1 MARFEFFFP
10 GSRDRLRVY
19 DRRGLSGIVFINR
32 TRLDCK
38 QSNDDCWPL
47 VLWNPG
53 LRLLDQAVEARCAV
67 AYRPWKKPCKSA
79 IRWNICK
86 DMIERNCR
94 VRVENSL
101 QHQAGV
107 VLLGPRQVG
116 KTTLARDIAESRE
129 AVYLDLERRADR
141 QILEE
146 PDLYLDEQAG
156 RLVVIDEVQLVPD
169 LFQTLRGQIDQRRR
183 QGHRTGQFLLL
194 GSASNTLLQQSA
206 ESLAG
211 RVTYHE
217 LNPLMVP
224 EVAAD
229 ARSALWLRGGFPDSL
244 LASSDR
250 ASLTWRED
258 FIRTY
263 LERDIPSFGLRIPA
277 ETLRRFWTML
287 AHEQGGLLNAAKLAA
302 NLGVSGQSVARYLD
316 LLVDLMLVRRLPPW
330 HANTG
335 KRLVKSP
342 KVYIRDAGLAHA
354 LLGIE
359 TREDLLGHPV
369 VGGSWEGFC
378 IENLLAAAPRGTEA
392 SFYRSSAGAEIDLVL
407 KLPGGALWAIEI
419 KRTTSPKLTRGF
431 HIAAEALGAAVRILV
446 YSGDK
451 EVPGQGGVRA
461 IPLISALE
469 LLEAV

>member
-1 MARFEFFFP
+1 MQ
-10 GSRDRLRVY
+10 GM
-19 DRRGLSGIVFINR
+19 IV
-32 TRLDCK
+32 
-38 QSNDDCWPL
+38 
-47 VLWNPG
+47 
-53 LRLLDQAVEARCAV
+53 
-67 AYRPWKKPCKSA
+67 
-79 IRWNICK
+79 
-86 DMIERNCR
+86 RNHLK
-94 VRVENSL
+94 RVEDAL
-101 QHQAGV
+101 DVQAGV

-116 KTTLARDIAESRE
+116 KTTLAQDIAETRE
-129 AVYLDLERRADR
+129 AIYLDMERIADR

-146 PDLYLDEQAG
+146 PDLYLDAQMG
-156 RLVVIDEVQLVPD
+156 KLVVIDEVQLMPG
-169 LFQTLRGQIDQRRR
+169 LFGALRGQIDRRR
-183 QGHRTGQFLLL
+183 RAGHRTGQFLLL

-211 RVTYHE
+211 RVSYHE
-217 LNPLMVP
+217 LTPFTLD
-224 EVAAD
+224 EVRQEALQ
-229 ARSALWLRGGFPDSL
+229 RLWLRGGFPDSF
-244 LASSDR
+244 LAQSDR

-302 NLGVSGQSVARYLD
+302 GLGVSGQSIARYLD

-342 KVYIRDAGLAHA
+342 KVYIRDAGLTHA

-359 TREDLLGHPV
+359 TSEALLGHPV

-378 IENLLAAAPRGTEA
+378 IENLIAAAPRGTEA
-392 SFYRSSAGAEIDLVL
+392 SFYRSSAGAEIDLIL

-419 KRTTSPKLTRGF
+419 KRTTSPKVTRGF
-431 HIAAEALGAAVRILV
+431 HIAADDLDVAERLLV
-446 YSGDK
+446 YAETR
-451 EVPGQGGVRA
+451 EVPGQGGLRA
-461 IPLISALE
+461 MPLSAAIDRLSAL
-469 LLEAV
+469 